1 MPRRLVRAG
10 AAWTPRCPAGRARGD
25 QRSLKPFRRTAQGG
39 GTYTAGHEGPR
50 VTLKPA
56 DIFTLLR
63 DAFLAFGQ
71 DKAPRLAAAIAY
83 YAMFSLA
90 PLLLLA
96 VLVAGQFLSSG
107 TVLDDLFGPAGIVA
121 QNLGLEAADFL
132 RGLIDTDALQKG
144 SVIATIAAFVT
155 LFMGATGLFVQLQ
168 DALNSMW
175 GADPGPPQ
183 GFVNVLWT
191 RVKSFLMILAIGLL
205 LIAFLGVNTYLSAI
219 AQRLGD
225 TIGAGA
231 FFVRAGTALL
241 SVLFLAPVFA
251 GIYKVLPDVKLE
263 WREVWVGGFFT
274 STLFTLGQLGIGLY
288 LGQAAPGSAFG
299 AAATLIVLLLW
310 IYYSAMI
317 FFFGAEVTWVYSQK
331 FGTHA
336 GGAANTAKKQALA
349 AQGAEIDPTESQQ
362 ERDAKR
368 QADGPVRDS
377 RGRVLGV
384 PVPRVLPRVPRR
396 EEGRVLP
403 TVRAAIWNAVTAVLA
418 VPAVIVLRVL
428 GITGGRRK

>member
-1 MPRRLVRAG
+1 M
-10 AAWTPRCPAGRARGD
+10 
-25 QRSLKPFRRTAQGG
+25 
-39 GTYTAGHEGPR
+39 
-50 VTLKPA
+50 TLKPA

-144 SVIATIAAFVT
+144 SVIASIAAFVT

-183 GFVNVLWT
+183 GIVNVLWT
-191 RVKSFLMILAIGLL
+191 RVKSFLMILGIGLL

-317 FFFGAEVTWVYSQK
+317 FFFGAEVTWVYSQR

-349 AQGAEIDPTESQQ
+349 AQGAEIDPTESTQ

-368 QADGPVRDS
+368 QADSPVRDS

-403 TVRAAIWNAVTAVLA
+403 TVRAALWNAVTAVLA

>member
-1 MPRRLVRAG
+1 M
-10 AAWTPRCPAGRARGD
+10 
-25 QRSLKPFRRTAQGG
+25 
-39 GTYTAGHEGPR
+39 
-50 VTLKPA
+50 
-56 DIFTLLR
+56 R

-121 QNLGLEAADFL
+121 QNLGVEAADFL

-144 SVIATIAAFVT
+144 SVIASIVAFVT

-183 GFVNVLWT
+183 GIVNILWT

-251 GIYKVLPDVKLE
+251 GIYKVLPDVKLQ
-263 WREVWVGGFFT
+263 WHEVWVGGFFT

-336 GGAANTAKKQALA
+336 GGAANTAKKEALA
-349 AQGAEIDPTESQQ
+349 AQGVDIDPTDSAQ
-362 ERDAKR
+362 ERDAKDAAGR
-368 QADGPVRDS
+368 PAQDA
-377 RGRVLGV
+377 RGRMLGV
-384 PVPRVLPRVPRR
+384 TVPKLPRVLRQVPRR
-396 EEGRVLP
+396 EEGRMLP
-403 TVRAAIWNAVTAVLA
+403 TVRAALWNAVTAVLA
-418 VPAVIVLRVL
+418 VPVVIVLRLL
-428 GITGGRRK
+428 GITGGRRR

>member
-1 MPRRLVRAG
+1 M
-10 AAWTPRCPAGRARGD
+10 
-25 QRSLKPFRRTAQGG
+25 
-39 GTYTAGHEGPR
+39 
-50 VTLKPA
+50 TLKPA

-368 QADGPVRDS
+368 QADSPVRDS

>member
-1 MPRRLVRAG
+1 M
-10 AAWTPRCPAGRARGD
+10 
-25 QRSLKPFRRTAQGG
+25 
-39 GTYTAGHEGPR
+39 
-50 VTLKPA
+50 
-56 DIFTLLR
+56 R

-144 SVIATIAAFVT
+144 SVIASIAAFVT

-349 AQGAEIDPTESQQ
+349 AQGAEIDPTESTQ

-368 QADGPVRDS
+368 QADSPVRDS

>member
-1 MPRRLVRAG
+1 M
-10 AAWTPRCPAGRARGD
+10 
-25 QRSLKPFRRTAQGG
+25 
-39 GTYTAGHEGPR
+39 
-50 VTLKPA
+50 TLKPA

-144 SVIATIAAFVT
+144 SVIASIAAFVT

-183 GFVNVLWT
+183 GIVNVLWT
-191 RVKSFLMILAIGLL
+191 RVKSFLMILGIGLL

-349 AQGAEIDPTESQQ
+349 AQGAEIDPTESTQ

-403 TVRAAIWNAVTAVLA
+403 TVRAAVWNAVTAVLA

>member
-1 MPRRLVRAG
+1 
-10 AAWTPRCPAGRARGD
+10 
-25 QRSLKPFRRTAQGG
+25 
-39 GTYTAGHEGPR
+39 

-144 SVIATIAAFVT
+144 SVIASIAAFVT

-183 GFVNVLWT
+183 GIVNVLWT

-288 LGQAAPGSAFG
+288 LAQAAPDSAFG
-299 AAATLIVLLLW
+299 AAGTLIVLLLW

-317 FFFGAEVTWVYSQK
+317 FFFGAEVTWVYSQR

-349 AQGAEIDPTESQQ
+349 AQGAEIDPTESDQ
-362 ERDAKR
+362 ERAAKQ
-368 QADGPVRDS
+368 QADSPVRDS

-403 TVRAAIWNAVTAVLA
+403 TVRAALWNAVTAVLA

>member
-1 MPRRLVRAG
+1 M
-10 AAWTPRCPAGRARGD
+10 
-25 QRSLKPFRRTAQGG
+25 
-39 GTYTAGHEGPR
+39 
-50 VTLKPA
+50 TLKPA

-144 SVIATIAAFVT
+144 SVIASIAAFVT

-349 AQGAEIDPTESQQ
+349 AQGAEIDPTESTQ

-368 QADGPVRDS
+368 QSDSPVRDS

>member
-1 MPRRLVRAG
+1 M
-10 AAWTPRCPAGRARGD
+10 
-25 QRSLKPFRRTAQGG
+25 
-39 GTYTAGHEGPR
+39 
-50 VTLKPA
+50 TLKPA

-144 SVIATIAAFVT
+144 SVIASIAAFVT

-349 AQGAEIDPTESQQ
+349 AQGAEIDPTESSQ

>member
-1 MPRRLVRAG
+1 M
-10 AAWTPRCPAGRARGD
+10 
-25 QRSLKPFRRTAQGG
+25 
-39 GTYTAGHEGPR
+39 
-50 VTLKPA
+50 TLRPA
-56 DIFTLLR
+56 DVFTLLR
-63 DAFLAFGQ
+63 EAFLAFGQ

-96 VLVAGQFLSSG
+96 VLVAGQFLSNG

-132 RGLIDTDALQKG
+132 RGLINTDALQKG
-144 SVIATIAAFVT
+144 SVIASIAAFVT

-183 GFVNVLWT
+183 GFVHVLWT
-191 RVKSFLMILAIGLL
+191 RVKSFLMILAIGVL

-219 AQRLGD
+219 AQHLGD
-225 TIGAGA
+225 SIGGGA
-231 FFVRAGTALL
+231 FLVRAGTALL

-331 FGTHA
+331 FGNHA
-336 GGAANTAKKQALA
+336 GGAANTAKKRALA
-349 AQGAEIDPTESQQ
+349 AQGAQIDPDESPQ
-362 ERDAKR
+362 ERDAR
-368 QADGPVRDS
+368 QGAAAEGCTHL
-377 RGRVLGV
+377 LGL
-384 PVPRVLPRVPRR
+384 PLPELPRVLPQVPRR
-396 EEGRVLP
+396 DEGRVLP

>member
-1 MPRRLVRAG
+1 M
-10 AAWTPRCPAGRARGD
+10 
-25 QRSLKPFRRTAQGG
+25 
-39 GTYTAGHEGPR
+39 
-50 VTLKPA
+50 TLKPA